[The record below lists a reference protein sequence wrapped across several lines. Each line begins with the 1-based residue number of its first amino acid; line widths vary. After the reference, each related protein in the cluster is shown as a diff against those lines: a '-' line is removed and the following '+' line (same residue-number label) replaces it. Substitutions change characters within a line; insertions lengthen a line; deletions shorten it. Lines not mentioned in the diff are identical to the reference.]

1 MAPSK
6 QFVNVPTRQTRLY
19 ANVSED
25 RMELLL
31 DRLRASIQKSVDWV
45 GVFSAIFAVIASY
58 ISLYDSWKAST
69 IQIVLLWNSRFYLA
83 LGWRWLVGSEALR
96 SMATA
101 ALHRG
106 HFATILPRRSGLM
119 SKRRFP
125 QCGQST
131 CSMICPS

>member
-69 IQIVLLWNSRFYLA
+69 IQIVLLITTTVFGSIVAYRVAATCWALKKYHPMTNEEFLTALA
-83 LGWRWLVGSEALR
+83 EVQEDESEQQTEKVKDA
-96 SMATA
+96 SVQ
-101 ALHRG
+101 
-106 HFATILPRRSGLM
+106 I
-119 SKRRFP
+119 
-125 QCGQST
+125 
-131 CSMICPS
+131 

>member
-45 GVFSAIFAVIASY
+45 ALY
-58 ISLYDSWKAST
+58 SL
-69 IQIVLLWNSRFYLA
+69 
-83 LGWRWLVGSEALR
+83 
-96 SMATA
+96 
-101 ALHRG
+101 
-106 HFATILPRRSGLM
+106 
-119 SKRRFP
+119 
-125 QCGQST
+125 
-131 CSMICPS
+131 

>member
-69 IQIVLLWNSRFYLA
+69 IQIVLLITTTVFGSIVAYRVAATCWALKKYHSMTNEEFLTALA
-83 LGWRWLVGSEALR
+83 EVQEDESE
-96 SMATA
+96 
-101 ALHRG
+101 
-106 HFATILPRRSGLM
+106 
-119 SKRRFP
+119 
-125 QCGQST
+125 QQSEKVKDA
-131 CSMICPS
+131 SVNI

>member
-69 IQIVLLWNSRFYLA
+69 IQIVLLITTTVFGSIVAYRVAATCWA
-83 LGWRWLVGSEALR
+83 LKKYHP
-96 SMATA
+96 M
-101 ALHRG
+101 
-106 HFATILPRRSGLM
+106 TIPIGILM
-119 SKRRFP
+119 
-125 QCGQST
+125 T
-131 CSMICPS
+131 